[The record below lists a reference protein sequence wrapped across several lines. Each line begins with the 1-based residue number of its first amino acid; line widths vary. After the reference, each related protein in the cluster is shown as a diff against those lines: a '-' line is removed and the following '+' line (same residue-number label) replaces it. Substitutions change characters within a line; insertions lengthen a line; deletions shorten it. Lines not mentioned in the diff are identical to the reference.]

1 MPGPGGPPRRPR
13 PPPPGCRRP
22 RRQWPGW
29 RFPGG
34 AAAGSSS
41 CASTAAAPPASTS
54 GRRCQHKMPDQLA
67 VALGKAG
74 GDIGGGDQPQPL
86 AAAGQRRR
94 QQQIIGPVPGGI
106 AQAGR
111 AVLHGGPLVG
121 KAHPAGHVGVIDG
134 AAGAQH
140 RKTRRRT
147 PRRGPLPGPV
157 APADPLQGGGIGG
170 AGLLDGGLDGK
181 AVPQMLGGS
190 LLLGRRAQRGK
201 VLLHRPTPRRRTASG
216 RAAAG

>member
-1 MPGPGGPPRRPR
+1 MARLTVSQAAQRPGQQLRQQRRR
-13 PPPPGCRRP
+13 
-22 RRQWPGW
+22 
-29 RFPGG
+29 
-34 AAAGSSS
+34 AAGQHQ
-41 CASTAAAPPASTS
+41 
-54 GRRCQHKMPDQLA
+54 RRRRQHKMPDQLA

-74 GDIGGGDQPQPL
+74 GDVGGGDQPQPL

-140 RKTRRRT
+140 RKPGAGL

-181 AVPQMLGGS
+181 AVPQMLGGG

-201 VLLHRPTPRRRTASG
+201 VLLHRPRPAGGQRQAEQQQDDGGQFAGKGHGSSSPASS
-216 RAAAG
+216 R